1 MAYQIV
7 SSSVAD
13 ELRVDRTRCALLH
26 RLHHLATSVSESLG
40 PSTCREQSA
49 EGSLNSQQKTIWFR
63 RTFLS
68 GPGRTMVP
76 KQGSVRYGFD
86 RLIHA

>member
-7 SSSVAD
+7 SSSVVN
-13 ELRVDRTRCALLH
+13 ELRVDRTRCALLR
-26 RLHHLATSVSESLG
+26 RLHLLATTASESLG
-40 PSTCREQSA
+40 RSTCRKQSV
-49 EGSLNSQQKTIWFR
+49 EESLNSQQKTIWFR

-68 GPGRTMVP
+68 GPGRTVVP